1 MALQASGA
9 ISLANLRDEFQD
21 NNPVS
26 MSEFY
31 SNAGLV
37 DPRTPA
43 NADVPTNLNGSPL
56 DLGTFYNR
64 IKEYIYED
72 TAGVGSLNVGSLYTS
87 GEWQSLVPKRLLIAD
102 TSIVGPVTKP
112 VDLGGDLTVDVYG
125 EIQGL
130 GGSANAGAG
139 GNAIT
144 SYSTFNL
151 TVQEGGAIRAGGGG
165 GGFGGTGGT
174 GGQGVYQVLT
184 TSPTYYVQNELHW
197 VTLDGNG
204 FYNTL
209 IQWTGGSAPAPTIA
223 NVSYA
228 NISVTSHYD
237 ATTDATY
244 YRGSEH
250 HRETVDGTTFV
261 YYRIYRT
268 FDVTTYQNGTAGSIG
283 TAGGK
288 GQGYGQAAVLGS
300 IPSSASN
307 PINNAGK
314 GGTGG
319 RGGIGGTWG
328 TTGSA
333 GSTGSTG
340 AAGNYTNGTSGS
352 VGTSGGA
359 PGSAVYMVS
368 GSSNVSNLG
377 TINGAY

>member
-21 NNPVS
+21 TNPVS

-102 TSIVGPVTKP
+102 TSIVGPVTIP

-130 GGSANAGAG
+130 GGSANAGTG

-174 GGQGVYQVLT
+174 GGQGVYQVIS
-184 TSPTYYVQNELHW
+184 TSSNYFVVNAMQFA
-197 VTLDGNG
+197 TLGQG
-204 FYNTL
+204 YNNT
-209 IQWTGGSAPAPTIA
+209 IVQWTGGSAPTPW
-223 NVSYA
+223 
-228 NISVTSHYD
+228 ISNPISIPGTTVTSYYD
-237 ATTDATY
+237 AETNATY

-250 HRETVDGTTFV
+250 SREFYNGAWFI
-261 YYRIYRT
+261 YYYIYRT
-268 FDVTTYQNGTAGSIG
+268 IDVTTYQNGTAGSIG
-283 TAGGK
+283 TAGGT

-300 IPSSASN
+300 IPSPASD

-328 TTGSA
+328 TTGST
-333 GSTGSTG
+333 GSTGSNGT
-340 AAGNYTNGTSGS
+340 AGNYTNGTSGS

-359 PGSAVYMVS
+359 PGQAVYMVS